1 VNEVEKSKI
10 LVLPV
15 EKPAVILGNG
25 CLSNISAVGYLL
37 YIAKFHLRHIQCK
50 FSKIVCVQW
59 ISILNSLYKRIVK
72 PAPAIEPTL

>member
-1 VNEVEKSKI
+1 LELRFTSQLIFEEKSDICVVKQIMTKCSVNEVEKSKI

-37 YIAKFHLRHIQCK
+37 YIAKFHLRHIQ
-50 FSKIVCVQW
+50 V
-59 ISILNSLYKRIVK
+59 NSAR
-72 PAPAIEPTL
+72 